1 MWKTEKNAKANKSV
15 TMWIK
20 LITTSAICTIL
31 LLYDE
36 VIILQESGKKDFEVG
51 DEVDVLLSSF
61 STKGIPIF
69 SLVD

>member
-1 MWKTEKNAKANKSV
+1 MWT
-15 TMWIK
+15 K

-31 LLYDE
+31 LVYDA
-36 VIILQESGKKDFEVG
+36 VIILQENGRKDFEVG
-51 DEVDVLLSSF
+51 EEVDVLLSTF